1 MQRKYRE
8 LATSRNFRR
17 EIRLM
22 FLLAAAVIF
31 GNAVASPRAPS
42 IDNVQKASIGQS
54 PFESVCHETLVDSA
68 AIAALRLVCQRGPIA
83 HGAPA
88 QGEPIIIGFLGGF
101 AKADDLKHPEV
112 LFAAYLREHYSPALH
127 AQVFSNH
134 AGQAALEYVTQLLD
148 LDHDGLLS
156 DEERRSARI
165 IIYGHSWGASQT
177 TEFARE
183 LSRHGIPV
191 QLTVQLDIIAK
202 PGQKPTLIPANVSS
216 AINFYQ
222 SHGPLQG
229 RTKIVASDPA
239 RTAII
244 GNFKMSYSDA
254 PVNCDNYPW
263 FVRTFNKPHHEIEN
277 DARVWDKVASLIDAE
292 IVGND
297 YPRKGATDNGTG
309 NRREFAPSVVST
321 SPRQTEARVN

>member
-8 LATSRNFRR
+8 YAKNN
-17 EIRLM
+17 RLM

-31 GNAVASPRAPS
+31 GDAVASPQALS
-42 IDNVQKASIGQS
+42 IDNARKASIGQS
-54 PFESVCHETLVDSA
+54 SFESVCHETSADSA
-68 AIAALRLVCQRGPIA
+68 AVGALRLVCQQRPIA
-83 HGAPA
+83 HGAMAP
-88 QGEPIIIGFLGGF
+88 GEPIVIGFLGGF
-101 AKADDLKHPEV
+101 ARADDLKHPEV

-134 AGQAALEYVTQLLD
+134 DEQGALEYVTRLLD

-183 LSRHGIPV
+183 LSRRGIPV
-191 QLTVQLDIIAK
+191 QLTVQLDIITK
-202 PGQKPTLIPANVSS
+202 PGQKPTVIPANVAS

-222 SHGPLQG
+222 SQGPLQG

-244 GNFKMSYSDA
+244 GNFKMAYSDA

-277 DARVWDKVASLIDAE
+277 DARLWDKVASLIDAD
-292 IVGND
+292 VVDND
-297 YPRKGATDNGTG
+297 HPGKGATDIGTG
-309 NRREFAPSVVST
+309 SGQEFAPSVVNT
-321 SPRQTEARVN
+321 SPRQK